1 MSCECLANDSISHH
15 DVGGYRVFYEDC
27 VDVAYAPL
35 ERGVGVHNAV
45 PAVTLSLTNTSTQ
58 NTQLYETVNSSIT
71 SSFSAIQA
79 SFISSGTNYN
89 TLALN
94 PNGGNVGIGTSA
106 PAATLHVSGTGILT
120 SGIRSNMYNILTST
134 TTLTVSQM
142 GGVIECGGSSAYT
155 VTLPSPAGGASA
167 TNGYMSFQAWMNT
180 TYAITF
186 STPFGLF
193 YGQCGNSAA
202 TMIIPN
208 ASGQLVT
215 FASDGYNWGVWMS
228 PSVNSSGNFGVGTS
242 APGYPLSVGT
252 TYGVMTS
259 GTFTLAGTSSV
270 DTGYVLPA
278 GGLYQVNV
286 TTNSA
291 TGPGG
296 GNYHWWWYGMVNFNN
311 ASYVGAPTVFS
322 NNNANVAVATNGHVT
337 VSTPGG
343 SGSFSWI
350 ISAVRV
356 C

>member
-1 MSCECLANDSISHH
+1 VALAPPH
-15 DVGGYRVFYEDC
+15 V
-27 VDVAYAPL
+27 
-35 ERGVGVHNAV
+35 
-45 PAVTLSLTNTSTQ
+45 TNTSTQ
-58 NTQLYETVNSSIT
+58 NTQLYESVNSSIT

-94 PNGGNVGIGTSA
+94 PNGGNVGIGTTNPSNKLEVSKNLRIFAAQDAIPTLLFNVNPSA
-106 PAATLHVSGTGILT
+106 FSDAYITGEDNSSYGHNMGFYTSVNASAAVKRMTILGNGNVGI
-120 SGIRSNMYNILTST
+120 GT
-134 TTLTVSQM
+134 TT
-142 GGVIECGGSSAYT
+142 
-155 VTLPSPAGGASA
+155 
-167 TNGYMSFQAWMNT
+167 
-180 TYAITF
+180 
-186 STPFGLF
+186 
-193 YGQCGNSAA
+193 
-202 TMIIPN
+202 
-208 ASGQLVT
+208 
-215 FASDGYNWGVWMS
+215 
-228 PSVNSSGNFGVGTS
+228 
-242 APGYPLSVGT
+242 PGYPLSVGT

-291 TGPGG
+291 SGPGG